1 MKRINNPKFVSISE
15 AMRLSK
21 GNTLDGLER
30 IYVEK
35 VYEYKTGTH
44 PRHGDWTV
52 QNMLVSQDDD
62 KTMMAVWGFPD
73 LSHIEGGE
81 INVESTIGGNDKC
94 YGITTDEDD
103 KGQFRLK
110 VRPGIIDDLRD
121 RASPE
126 KQRHNI
132 EAHDKSR
139 GASQTRSDDR
149 RGDDRR
155 SSGSRP
161 PQSDRN
167 RDEGSREDRR
177 TADDGRQRSRD
188 QADVK
193 RPVHGATVGM
203 AINQACAIALS
214 VKPTMDD
221 IRSPR
226 FFNDVMFIAS
236 NLIRVS
242 RKLESGSLS
251 PTPSQMQAS
260 RSEPDRDTGDENVGS
275 DRGEARPARE
285 ERPAS
290 REVNEPSKQEQG
302 PLVDEGMSDD
312 DIPF

>member
-1 MKRINNPKFVSISE
+1 MKRINNPKFISIRE
-15 AMRLSK
+15 AMRLSN
-21 GNTLDGLER
+21 GSTLDGLER
-30 IYVEK
+30 LYVEK
-35 VYEYKTGTH
+35 VYDYKTGTH

-52 QNMLVSQDDD
+52 QNMLVSQDGD
-62 KTMMAVWGFPD
+62 KTMLAAWGFPD

-81 INVESTIGGNDKC
+81 INVESTLGSNDKC
-94 YGITTDEDD
+94 YGVTTDEDD
-103 KGQFRLK
+103 KGKFRLK

-126 KQRHNI
+126 KQRHNV

-149 RGDDRR
+149 RSDDRR
-155 SSGSRP
+155 STGSRP
-161 PQSDRN
+161 PQGNRN

-177 TADDGRQRSRD
+177 PADDDRQRSRE

-221 IRSPR
+221 IRSPQ
-226 FFNDVMFIAS
+226 FFIDVMFIAS

-260 RSEPDRDTGDENVGS
+260 RSRPDRDARDEDASGDHGEERQAREDGPARREDSEPS
-275 DRGEARPARE
+275 DRASASLVNQGLE
-285 ERPAS
+285 E
-290 REVNEPSKQEQG
+290 
-302 PLVDEGMSDD
+302 DE
-312 DIPF
+312 IPF